1 MNATDTIEL
10 LGRTVRVEL
19 TPAAQS
25 ALRQRHTPLHAEME
39 LYFSCLI
46 RKRVRFDVPVRGE
59 VAMLGQELSV
69 SFRPVMTRGCAV
81 SEYTPEH
88 LEDLPITDP
97 ARFVPHW
104 LRIDYRNAAWQ
115 GEFGF

>member
-1 MNATDTIEL
+1 MQDQIEL
-10 LGRTVRVEL
+10 YGRRLRLEL

-25 ALRQRHTPLHAEME
+25 ALYARTTPLHAEME

-59 VAMLGQELSV
+59 AASFGQQLTV

-81 SEYTPEH
+81 SEYTPES
-88 LEDLPITDP
+88 LEDLPIVEP
-97 ARFVPHW
+97 GRFLPHW
-104 LRIDYRNAAWQ
+104 LRIDWRDGAWQ
-115 GEFGF
+115 GDFGF